1 MYIEVIKS
9 ADVKEYFSNLESI
22 KLIDCENMMNS
33 ITETVK
39 RKFDA
44 FKELVKISMEG
55 CVLDKENSV
64 YNEYFFEHYV
74 PKLIHGRKE
83 ILDYIDD
90 CNYIKLY
97 LRGNL
102 CRLIENER
110 VSIGLD
116 FNYPEFEKCFENMYD
131 TTVIYNIKK
140 DINCIFAC
148 ELDCI
153 TIKKRIRDLVNSK

>member
-44 FKELVKISMEG
+44 FKELVKISLEG

-74 PKLIHGRKE
+74 PKLIDGQKE
-83 ILDYIDD
+83 IF
-90 CNYIKLY
+90 NYIKDYYFLKKY
-97 LRGNL
+97 LRNKL
-102 CRLIENER
+102 CEIVER
-110 VSIGLD
+110 ERISIGFE
-116 FNYPEFEKCFENMYD
+116 FNYLGFEKCFD
-131 TTVIYNIKK
+131 
-140 DINCIFAC
+140 DI
-148 ELDCI
+148 
-153 TIKKRIRDLVNSK
+153 

>member
-1 MYIEVIKS
+1 MNIEILKS

-22 KLIDCENMMNS
+22 KLIDYENMFNS
-33 ITETVK
+33 IAETVK

-64 YNEYFFEHYV
+64 YNEYFYEHYL

-83 ILDYIDD
+83 ILDYIHDF
-90 CNYIKLY
+90 NFINIY
-97 LRGNL
+97 LRGKL
-102 CRLIENER
+102 CWLIEREW

-116 FNYPEFEKCFENMYD
+116 YNHGEFYKCFDNMYD
-131 TTVIYNIKK
+131 TTFIDNIKK
-140 DINCIFAC
+140 NINFTFASV
-148 ELDCI
+148 LDHI
-153 TIKKRIRDLVNSK
+153 IIKKRIRDLVNSE

>member
-22 KLIDCENMMNS
+22 KLIDCENMMFS

-44 FKELVKISMEG
+44 FKELVKISKKE

-64 YNEYFFEHYV
+64 YNEYFYEHYV
-74 PKLIHGRKE
+74 PKIIHCQKE
-83 ILDYIDD
+83 LLDYIHD
-90 CNYIKLY
+90 CEFIKIY
-97 LRGNL
+97 LRGKL
-102 CRLIENER
+102 CGLIENKM

-116 FNYPEFEKCFENMYD
+116 YSHPEFDRCFNNIYD

-140 DINCIFAC
+140 DINCIFAFN
-148 ELDCI
+148 LNCI
-153 TIKKRIRDLVNSK
+153 TIKKRIRDLVNYK